1 MPVSIV
7 FNLACYW
14 ILVATITIF
23 IFISEVNSLSNS
35 LWFFTWFL
43 NDDCTSYISVN
54 GIVYAIFT
62 WFVWYR
68 NICILSVAN
77 CYASS
82 FSFCSYCDVLTI
94 LWCAICFS
102 NFGSINLSSLCTID
116 ICIIACDLV
125 NTVFWEFSSLT
136 ISQFPFI
143 PDNFPSICTI
153 SINLVVSITYIV
165 NLLCY

>member
-68 NICILSVAN
+68 NTILLFV
-77 CYASS
+77 
-82 FSFCSYCDVLTI
+82 SYCDVLTI

>member
-62 WFVWYR
+62 WFVWYWST
-68 NICILSVAN
+68 ILLFV
-77 CYASS
+77 
-82 FSFCSYCDVLTI
+82 SYCDVLTI
-94 LWCAICFS
+94 LWYAICFS